1 MSGKVQDTITN
12 TAL

>member
-12 TAL
+12 RAL